1 MSMEA
6 QRKHLKVNK
15 MRLKNSPSRTERC
28 LITGFDAFG
37 KYETNP
43 SQRIAELLPEQFEI
57 PRTNLSVEIDTMVI
71 PTCCKQSWRLI
82 SKQLSKKDY
91 SSLIMVGLAGGRKRI
106 ALERFALNIR
116 DYGIKDNN
124 GHKYDG
130 TPIYEGEPEAL
141 KTNLPLNHMRDT
153 LRKKNIPTEISNFA
167 GSFICNEV
175 YYQGLR
181 YKEKKGGLKSVLFVH
196 VPQIK
201 DLANT
206 LIDAEHEEIARIKSP
221 AARNK
226 ATLKLMTE
234 CVQDIAAYCSKLSSS
249 RALLVSKDS

>member
-1 MSMEA
+1 
-6 QRKHLKVNK
+6 
-15 MRLKNSPSRTERC
+15 MRLKNSPNRTERC

-37 KYETNP
+37 KYDTNP
-43 SQRIAELLPEQFEI
+43 SQRIAELLPEKLKI
-57 PRTNLSVEIDTMVI
+57 PRTNLSVEIDTLVV

-82 SKQLSKKDY
+82 AKQLSRAEY
-91 SSLIMVGLAGGRKRI
+91 SSLILVGLAGGRKRI

-130 TPIYEGEPEAL
+130 TPIYRGEPEAL
-141 KTNLPLNHMRDT
+141 RTDLPLTHLRDT
-153 LRKKNIPTEISNFA
+153 LRKKQFPAEISNFA

-181 YKEKKGGLKSVLFVH
+181 YKEKNRALKSVLFVH
-196 VPQIK
+196 VPQLK

-206 LIDAEHEEIARIKSP
+206 LVEAEHEKIMDIKSS
-221 AARNK
+221 AARSS
-226 ATLKLMTE
+226 AALRMMTE
-234 CVQDIAAYCSKLSSS
+234 CVQEIAAYCSKLSSS
-249 RALLVSKDS
+249 

>member
-1 MSMEA
+1 MTLEA
-6 QRKHLKVNK
+6 QRKHAKVNK
-15 MRLKNSPSRTERC
+15 MRLNNSTSRTERC

-37 KYETNP
+37 KYDTNP
-43 SQRIAELLPEQFEI
+43 SQRIVGLLPEEFKI
-57 PRTNLSVEIDTMVI
+57 SRTNLSVEIDTLVV

-82 SKQLSKKDY
+82 SKQLAKSDY
-91 SSLIMVGLAGGRKRI
+91 SSLILVGLAGGRKRI

-130 TPIYEGEPEAL
+130 TAIYKGEPEAL
-141 KTNLPLNHMRDT
+141 KTDLPLTKLRDH
-153 LRKKNIPTEISNFA
+153 LRRKYIPTEVSNFA

-181 YKEKKGGLKSVLFVH
+181 YKEKTGELNSVLFVH

-201 DLANT
+201 DLTNT
-206 LIDAEHEEIARIKSP
+206 LSEAGHKEISSLKST
-221 AARNK
+221 AARN
-226 ATLKLMTE
+226 ALALQMMTD
-234 CVQDIAAYCSKLSSS
+234 CVQEIAAYCSKLSSS
-249 RALLVSKDS
+249 

>member
-1 MSMEA
+1 
-6 QRKHLKVNK
+6 
-15 MRLKNSPSRTERC
+15 MRLKNSQSRTERC

-37 KYETNP
+37 KYASNP
-43 SQRIAELLPEQFEI
+43 SQRIAELLPEEFKI
-57 PRTNLSVEIDTMVI
+57 PRTNLSVEIDTLVI
-71 PTCCKQSWRLI
+71 PTCCKQSWKLI
-82 SKQLSKKDY
+82 AKQLSKSDY
-91 SSLIMVGLAGGRKRI
+91 SSLILVGLAGGRKRI
-106 ALERFALNIR
+106 GLERFALNIR

-130 TPIYEGEPEAL
+130 TPIYDGEAEAL
-141 KTNLPLNHMRDT
+141 KTDLPLTHLRDT
-153 LRKKNIPTEISNFA
+153 LRKKNIPVEVSNFA

-181 YKEKKGGLKSVLFVH
+181 HKEKNGDLKSVLFVH

-206 LIDAEHEEIARIKSP
+206 LVEAEHKEFARLKSP
-221 AARNK
+221 AARN
-226 ATLKLMTE
+226 AAALQMMTD

-249 RALLVSKDS
+249 R